1 MAEPDRF
8 EVYIYVADAKDG
20 DDLHRYVTEHWFR
33 DLPGIETVAAL
44 LEEAKRNFV
53 TLYPGV
59 EVEDHDVELRRL
71 RAKDLLPLAP
81 SSPAQPA

>member
-1 MAEPDRF
+1 MAELDRF

-20 DDLHRYVTEHWFR
+20 DDLHRYVIEHWFR

-44 LEEAKRNFV
+44 LDEAKRNFA

-59 EVEDHDVELRRL
+59 ETEDHDVELRRL
-71 RAKDLLPLAP
+71 RAKDLLPSLP
-81 SSPAQPA
+81 GTLPTG